1 MLDETDNK
9 VIDANLKEPSLPGWW
24 RRHGTK
30 VATLGFWVLVVG
42 GYYLYARQNDLTFND
57 AVVTVADFLTDSV
70 YGPLLYMVLYALRP
84 LFFFPATILTLLG
97 GFLFGPIGII
107 YTIIGS
113 NASAMVA
120 YGVGRY
126 FGQGV
131 LEDEDDAGFVQ
142 RYAQRMRDNSF
153 ETILIMRL
161 IFLPY
166 DLVNYAAGFLRID
179 WKAFLAATAIGSV
192 PGTVSFVLLGAS
204 FGTLDELLAGE
215 VSLHPATLIASVVII
230 GLSLALSR
238 YVRRRESGEQ
248 PQASGQDS

>member
-1 MLDETDNK
+1 M
-9 VIDANLKEPSLPGWW
+9 VI
-24 RRHGTK
+24 
-30 VATLGFWVLVVG
+30 
-42 GYYLYARQNDLTFND
+42 
-57 AVVTVADFLTDSV
+57 
-70 YGPLLYMVLYALRP
+70 YALRP

-113 NASAMVA
+113 NSSAMVA

-126 FGQGV
+126 FGRGV
-131 LEDEDDAGFVQ
+131 LEDEDENGFVQ

-166 DLVNYAAGFLRID
+166 DLVNYAAGFLRIN

-215 VSLHPATLIASVVII
+215 ISLNPITLISSVVII

-248 PQASGQDS
+248 PQA